1 MKVVRHFNTRDYKN
15 IGENINV
22 ELGKLYAEYPNGD
35 LVDIKYIVD
44 TDDYHFVL
52 IIFETEKHELINPL
66 ILNQIIES
74 LKG

>member
-1 MKVVRHFNTRDYKN
+1 MKVIRHLATRDYKN
-15 IGENINV
+15 ISANINA
-22 ELGKLYAEYPNGD
+22 ELKELYSEYPNGD
-35 LVDIKYIVD
+35 LADIKYLID

-52 IIFETEKHELINPL
+52 IIFETEKPEFNPL

>member
-1 MKVVRHFNTRDYKN
+1 MKVVRHFNTRDWNK
-15 IGENINV
+15 IGEDINR
-22 ELGKLYAEYPNGD
+22 ELKEFYAEYPNGD
-35 LVDIKYIVD
+35 LADIKYFAD

-52 IIFETEKHELINPL
+52 IIFETEKPEFNPL